1 MLAVFSVCICTKTIF
16 PYLAWFPV
24 WAAHTASILNE
35 CHCIVLFKPEPEV
48 LTGSLTDVIIIC
60 VLYAMSPDDLKQSE
74 EIRTTESFLYLLK
87 IKFFIS

>member
-1 MLAVFSVCICTKTIF
+1 M
-16 PYLAWFPV
+16 
-24 WAAHTASILNE
+24 
-35 CHCIVLFKPEPEV
+35 

-87 IKFFIS
+87 IKFFISSRRKFELLRFKCLTELAPPIQTTEMKFCCLEALKIFKT

>member
-1 MLAVFSVCICTKTIF
+1 M
-16 PYLAWFPV
+16 
-24 WAAHTASILNE
+24 
-35 CHCIVLFKPEPEV
+35 VLFKPEPEV